1 MTSRILIN
9 RNSKTHVAL
18 LYLKMVHRPVTKE
31 NLFNLAPAKYKELN
45 KAEVALERLVELTY
59 AKVNENMYTITPAGL
74 RAIPL
79 IIREN
84 PKKALQET

>member
-1 MTSRILIN
+1 MTSRVLIR

-45 KAEVALERLVELTY
+45 KAELSLDKLVNFGF
-59 AKVNENMYTITPAGL
+59 AKFKDNMYTI
-74 RAIPL
+74 PL
-79 IIREN
+79 IVKQQ
-84 PKKALQET
+84 PKKGSYEV